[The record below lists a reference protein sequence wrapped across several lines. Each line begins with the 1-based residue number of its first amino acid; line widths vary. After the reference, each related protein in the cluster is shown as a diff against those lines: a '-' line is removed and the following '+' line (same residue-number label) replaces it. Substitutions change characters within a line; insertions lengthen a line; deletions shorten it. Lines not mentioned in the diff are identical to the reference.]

1 MKKLIVASCL
11 SFLALS
17 VVAQKN
23 SSKAE
28 KKLEKRK
35 KEAAM
40 IRQEEE
46 GVLAYRK
53 QNTFG
58 LQLRTNGYGLF
69 FEKGINKTP
78 RFTNLYL
85 IELTEVKHPKER
97 KNNDGQGAFSNSYIY
112 GKEFNFY
119 QLKLGFG
126 QQYIFGQKGNKNG
139 IAVMGIYEGGL
150 SLGLLRPYHLDI
162 DDNGT
167 KRSITYSGADSAK
180 FLGNGGGV
188 KVLGSS
194 GLSKGW
200 NEIKVRPGAFVK
212 AALRFDFNKYN
223 EKVQAIQIGLS
234 LEAYLKKI
242 NILVAG
248 PDFPKPKNMFVEGHL
263 AFVFGNR
270 K

>member
-11 SFLALS
+11 SFLTLS
-17 VVAQKN
+17 VFAQN
-23 SSKAE
+23 NASKSD
-28 KKLEKRK
+28 KKIEKRK

-46 GVLAYRK
+46 GVLSYHK

-58 LQLRTNGYGLF
+58 IQLRTNGYGVF
-69 FEKGINKTP
+69 FEKGIMKTP
-78 RFTNLYL
+78 RFTNLYM
-85 IELTEVKHPKER
+85 IELTEIKHPKER
-97 KNNDGQGAFSNSYIY
+97 KNNDGQGAFSNSYVY

-150 SLGLLRPYHLDI
+150 SLGLLRPYYLDI
-162 DDNGT
+162 DDGSR
-167 KRSITYSGADSAK
+167 RSIKYNSPDSLK
-180 FLGNGGGV
+180 FLDLVTGSNIV
-188 KVLGSS
+188 GSS

-200 NEIKVRPGAFVK
+200 NELKVKPGAFIK

-223 EKVQAIQIGLS
+223 EKVQAVQIGLS
-234 LEAYLKKI
+234 LEAYPQKV
-242 NILVAG
+242 NILVSG
-248 PDFPKPKNMFVEGHL
+248 PDFPKPKNLFIEGHL
-263 AFVFGNR
+263 AFVFGGR